1 MAQSKNCRVVLFAK
15 APVAGAVKTR
25 LIPAL
30 GAESAA
36 ELHKRL
42 VVRALDTLIKADVGP
57 VEICCAPD
65 TTHAFFG
72 QCRQRFGI
80 DLTRQCDGDLGGRM
94 RQAFE
99 AALLS
104 APCALIV
111 GADCPSLTVDDVRDA
126 RAQLDNVDAALIPA
140 VDGGYVLIGV
150 RGTHPNMFNGID
162 WGEATVLAAQRDR
175 FRTLGWR
182 WHEGANR
189 WDVDR
194 PEDLAR
200 LLELD
205 PPLAVQR
212 L

>member
-1 MAQSKNCRVVLFAK
+1 MAQSKNCRVMLFAK

-25 LIPAL
+25 LIPVL
-30 GAESAA
+30 GAESAT

-42 VVRALDTLIKADVGP
+42 VVRALEMLIKADVGP

-65 TTHAFFG
+65 SSHAFFG
-72 QCRQRFGI
+72 ECQQRFGI
-80 DLTRQCDGDLGGRM
+80 ALTRQCEGDLGERM

-111 GADCPSLTVDDVRDA
+111 GADCPSLTVDDVRYA
-126 RAQLDNVDAALIPA
+126 RAQLDNVDAALVPA
-140 VDGGYVLIGV
+140 DDGGYVMIGA
-150 RGTHPNMFNGID
+150 RCTHPNMFNGID
-162 WGEATVLAAQRDR
+162 WGTATVLAAQRDR

-182 WHEGANR
+182 WHEGAIR

-205 PPLAVQR
+205 PPIAFEQR
-212 L
+212 

>member
-1 MAQSKNCRVVLFAK
+1 M
-15 APVAGAVKTR
+15 
-25 LIPAL
+25 
-30 GAESAA
+30 
-36 ELHKRL
+36 
-42 VVRALDTLIKADVGP
+42 
-57 VEICCAPD
+57 
-65 TTHAFFG
+65 
-72 QCRQRFGI
+72 
-80 DLTRQCDGDLGGRM
+80 
-94 RQAFE
+94 
-99 AALLS
+99 LLS
-104 APCALIV
+104 GDHAAIRRWRRQQ
-111 GADCPSLTVDDVRDA
+111 SLGRTWLRRPDLLA